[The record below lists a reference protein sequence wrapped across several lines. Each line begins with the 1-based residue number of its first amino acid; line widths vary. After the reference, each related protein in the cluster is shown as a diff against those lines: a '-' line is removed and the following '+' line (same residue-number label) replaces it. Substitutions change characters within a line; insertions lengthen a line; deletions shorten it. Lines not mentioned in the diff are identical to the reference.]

1 MGTFLFSGP
10 GGRSAGRIRAA
21 GLAWPLFA
29 LLACTPGPDAE
40 LSLEDG
46 WVRAMPAAATMSAG
60 YGTLHWRGSERLV
73 ITGWR
78 SANFGAVS
86 LHRTIVRDG
95 VSRMEAVTDAAIEPG
110 DELALE
116 PGGLHLMLMGPIR
129 ELRVGDTVSITL
141 LSDSGRSFRFDFPV
155 LAH

>member
-1 MGTFLFSGP
+1 M
-10 GGRSAGRIRAA
+10 
-21 GLAWPLFA
+21 
-29 LLACTPGPDAE
+29 
-40 LSLEDG
+40 
-46 WVRAMPAAATMSAG
+46 RAMPATATMSAG

-73 ITGWR
+73 IAGWR

-95 VSRMEAVTDAAIEPG
+95 VSRMEAVNDAAIEPG
-110 DELALE
+110 DELVLE

-129 ELRVGDTVSITL
+129 ELRAGDTVSITL

-155 LAH
+155 LAR